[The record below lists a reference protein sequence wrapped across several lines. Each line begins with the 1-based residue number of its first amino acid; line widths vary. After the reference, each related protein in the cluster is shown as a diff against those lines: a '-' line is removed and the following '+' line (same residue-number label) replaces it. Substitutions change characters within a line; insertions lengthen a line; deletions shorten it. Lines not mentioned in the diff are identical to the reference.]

1 MKRLAF
7 ISAVLALAASTA
19 SATIITINTTDAKGI
34 RDFHNDSGPFLLGD
48 GLTINKET
56 EDRSVLEFD
65 VSGLSQTIPL
75 VTLDIWFINIDPDPP
90 VGVIDIFTYVGD
102 GTVTADEFYAGG
114 STPFTSVVAENGPE
128 YGYVSI
134 DVTSAVVA
142 ILTAAEQY
150 IGFRLSTETYD
161 RYSIGKPSNLP
172 DPILT
177 AVPEPATVL
186 LLGLGGITLLR
197 RRGRWD

>member
-7 ISAVLALAASTA
+7 ISVVLTLAASTA
-19 SATIITINTTDAKGI
+19 SATVITVNPTDAKGI
-34 RDFHNDSGPFLLGD
+34 RDDGDGPFLLNFLAVKKG
-48 GLTINKET
+48 T